1 MTIFQ
6 ALEGLGESQEI
17 KSEGIHIT
25 RPDFN
30 REVDAADFEKE
41 RESLSLSDSGSSKD
55 IPDVTRLSLQDKEW
69 LSPPDSFCSSS
80 SGSGLTSGSFPD
92 SSNDLTEEMDQHYN
106 SYSNRE
112 ARVCPKSTSFSQTDI
127 GKILPL
133 EESESKSTDGSETF
147 FRKLSTNELNG
158 GIKIVATPAD
168 ESIEVPSIA
177 SHPLTETVEK
187 LGEESGVTSSDKR
200 LEDENQE
207 APPAQKAAWSRASRG
222 K

>member
-1 MTIFQ
+1 MNSIFQ

-25 RPDFN
+25 RSEFN
-30 REVDAADFEKE
+30 SEVDAADFEKE
-41 RESLSLSDSGSSKD
+41 RESLSLSDSGSGKD
-55 IPDVTRLSLQDKEW
+55 IPDVTRLSLQDKGW

-80 SGSGLTSGSFPD
+80 SGSGITSGSFPD
-92 SSNDLTEEMDQHYN
+92 SSNDQTEEMDQHYN
-106 SYSNRE
+106 GASNRE
-112 ARVCPKSTSFSQTDI
+112 ARVYPKITSFSQTDTE
-127 GKILPL
+127 KILRL
-133 EESESKSTDGSETF
+133 EESESKSTDGRETC

-158 GIKIVATPAD
+158 GIKIVASPAD
-168 ESIEVPSIA
+168 ESIEVLDIA

-187 LGEESGVTSSDKR
+187 LEESGISSSDKR

-207 APPAQKAAWSRASRG
+207 ALPTQKAAWSRASRG